1 MNADQYSLDKAQ
13 VRLAFSRAAQDYDAH
28 AVLQSEVRAQMLER
42 LDLLKSPPTRI
53 LDLGCG
59 TGVAGAALAKQ
70 FKHAHIISLDLSE
83 AMLEKARAQHGGWGH
98 WLQKGL
104 AKLGFAKQQQH
115 HYLCA
120 DMERLPLADASVD
133 MVWSNLALQWC
144 NDLDATF
151 AEIHRVL
158 KPDGALMFASFGP
171 DTLKE
176 LRLASQQVDG
186 HIHVNRF
193 IDMHDVGDALV
204 RAGFAGVVLDV
215 DYFTLQYAAVIDL
228 MRDLKAIGAHN
239 AAQGRRRGLS
249 GRRFLQDLA
258 QAYEAFRRDDKL
270 PASYEVVYGHAW
282 RPQQKPSTK
291 FDMPDVAPINF
302 VSKKDD
308 GLER

>member
-1 MNADQYSLDKAQ
+1 MNLDQYSLDKSQ
-13 VRLAFSRAAQDYDAH
+13 VRLAFSRAAIQYDRH
-28 AVLQSEVRAQMLER
+28 AVLQSEVRQQMLER
-42 LDLLKSPPTRI
+42 LDLLHTPPNHI

-59 TGVAGAALAKQ
+59 TGAAGSALAEQ
-70 FKHAHIISLDLSE
+70 FKQAHIISLDLSE
-83 AMLEKARAQHGGWGH
+83 AMLNQARKQHARWSTIGKTW
-98 WLQKGL
+98 L
-104 AKLGFAKQQQH
+104 AKWGFNMKTQH

-144 NDLDATF
+144 NDLDQAF

-171 DTLKE
+171 DTLKQ
-176 LRLASQQVDG
+176 LRQASQQVDG

-215 DYFTLQYAAVIDL
+215 DHFTLQYDAVIDL

-239 AAQGRRRGLS
+239 VAQGRRRGLA
-249 GRRFLQDLA
+249 GRAFLQQLA
-258 QAYEAFRRDDKL
+258 QAYEVFRQDDKL

-282 RPQQKPSTK
+282 RPQQRPSTK
-291 FDMPDVAPINF
+291 FDMTGAAPIHF
-302 VSKKDD
+302 VDKKYAP
-308 GLER
+308 